1 MKHLFIFYF
10 DGGVVMIEYYYY
22 YYYTLYSISMR
33 KERKKE
39 SSSSSF
45 CNDFITNCQRH
56 VPEYNINIGIVCK
69 YMRMNG
75 IACY

>member
-1 MKHLFIFYF
+1 
-10 DGGVVMIEYYYY
+10 
-22 YYYTLYSISMR
+22 MR

-75 IACY
+75 IACK